1 MGPEDELQ
9 MMRTYVG
16 LLMLVVVC
24 TTHTS
29 VHAQQSND
37 CKACREFLQA
47 CLKAHSSAACNTDY
61 AICMNH
67 CRKK

>member
-1 MGPEDELQ
+1 
-9 MMRTYVG
+9 MMRTGVV
-16 LLMLVVVC
+16 LLVLLALGSAV
-24 TTHTS
+24 TAAR
-29 VHAQQSND
+29 AQQSND

-67 CRKK
+67 CKKK